1 MTIQS
6 MENKRLFVG
15 NLFPDVSQGDLEKKF
30 SRYEVKQSHLWN
42 FTLVFSALARFQ
54 RLKSKPRKTLME
66 MLPKPLLSLTLTV
79 GKTELVNAFLPFLTK
94 SKFHFVKFSFQTVAN
109 DVLQCCNAMS
119 LYHKEKML
127 TYFDVNY
134 PQVEG
139 FPDYRPAGQRKF
151 YGQTR

>member
-1 MTIQS
+1 

-30 SRYEVKQSHLWN
+30 SRYEVKKSHSWN

-134 PQVEG
+134 PQVER